1 MPHQISNTRA
11 TITGF
16 IAGFLAV
23 PLFHQL
29 AMGLLFALN
38 IIPIAPFDMTAT
50 QPLGIPVVL
59 SASFWGGV
67 WGVIFAFTVLR
78 LRGASYWVWSIIAG
92 AFLLSVVA
100 AFIVSPLKHMGVM
113 WGWSF
118 AIMVFA
124 LYVNAAWG
132 LGLALFY
139 KLLNR

>member
-1 MPHQISNTRA
+1 MPQEISNTRA
-11 TITGF
+11 SITGF

-29 AMGLLFALN
+29 AMGLFYILG
-38 IIPIAPFDMTAT
+38 IIPFAPFDMAAT

-67 WGVIFAFTVLR
+67 WGVVFAFTILR
-78 LRGASYWVWSIIAG
+78 LRGASYWAWNIIAG
-92 AFLLSVVA
+92 AVLLSVVA
-100 AFIVSPLKHMGVM
+100 AFIVSPLKQMGII

-118 AIMVFA
+118 AIMAFA

-139 KLLNR
+139 RLFNR

>member
-1 MPHQISNTRA
+1 MRYNISSLRA

-23 PLFHQL
+23 PLFHQI
-29 AMGLLFALN
+29 AMGLLYVLGIIAFA
-38 IIPIAPFDMTAT
+38 PYDMTAT
-50 QPLGIPVVL
+50 QPLGIPVIL

-67 WGVIFAFTVLR
+67 WGVVFAFTILR
-78 LRGASYWVWSIIAG
+78 LRGASYWIWNIIAG
-92 AFLLSVVA
+92 AVLLSVVA
-100 AFIVSPLKHMGVM
+100 AFIVSPLKQMGIM
-113 WGWSF
+113 WGWSV

>member
-1 MPHQISNTRA
+1 MPQEISNTRA
-11 TITGF
+11 SITGF

-29 AMGLLFALN
+29 AMGLFYILG
-38 IIPIAPFDMTAT
+38 IIPFAPFDMAAT

-67 WGVIFAFTVLR
+67 WGVVFAFTILR
-78 LRGASYWVWSIIAG
+78 LRGASYWAWNIIAG
-92 AFLLSVVA
+92 AVLLSVVA
-100 AFIVSPLKHMGVM
+100 AFIVSPLKQMGIM

-118 AIMVFA
+118 AIMAFA

-139 KLLNR
+139 RLFNR